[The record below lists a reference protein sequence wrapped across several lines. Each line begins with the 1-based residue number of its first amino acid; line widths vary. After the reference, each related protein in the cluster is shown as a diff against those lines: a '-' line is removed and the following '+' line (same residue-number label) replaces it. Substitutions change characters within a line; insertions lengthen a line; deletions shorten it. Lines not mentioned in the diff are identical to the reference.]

1 MPTLVTGATGVA
13 GPALVSALLERGDSV
28 RVFAR
33 EASDVSRL
41 DDAVEIVRGDVMDS
55 ASVNDAVAGC
65 SRVFHLAAHFDSW
78 APNPK
83 IYFDVNVGGAVNVLE
98 AALEHGV
105 EMLVH
110 ASSASTIGEHKEETG
125 SEATEHRGYFLTN
138 YERSKWEAEQFVFEY
153 VAKGVPA
160 VIVNPSSVYGPG
172 DVTGNGLTIMRM
184 VGGQMTAST
193 QSMAAYLYLDDFVK
207 GLIAAGEKGKVGE
220 RYILSGANVTRFEFL
235 RTAAEL
241 AGIAPVITITP
252 AWVIRTL
259 AAFNAIRQKITGK
272 RPAISADAAA
282 IALHGFRYDSS
293 KATRELGIEFT
304 NLEDGLDA
312 TIDWLYREG
321 HVDLPEDVLEDA
333 PDNED
338 VDE

>member
-13 GPALVSALLERGDSV
+13 GPALVHALIERGDSV

-33 EASDVSRL
+33 ENSDVSRL
-41 DDAVEIVRGDVMDS
+41 DDAVEIVRGDIVDA
-55 ASVNDAVAGC
+55 ASVSDAVAGC

-78 APNPK
+78 APSPR

-105 EMLVH
+105 EKIVH
-110 ASSASTIGEHKEETG
+110 ASSASTIGEQRGETG
-125 SEATEHRGYFLTN
+125 SESTEHRGYFLTS

-153 VAKGVPA
+153 VNKGVPA
-160 VIVNPSSVYGPG
+160 VIVNPSSLYGPG
-172 DVTGNGLTIMRM
+172 DVTGNGLTIKRLI
-184 VGGQMTAST
+184 GGNMTAST
-193 QSMAAYLYLDDFVK
+193 ESMAAYLYVDDFIK
-207 GLIAAGEKGKVGE
+207 GLIAADESGQVGE
-220 RYILSGANVTRFEFL
+220 RYILSGTNVTRVEFL
-235 RTAAEL
+235 RHAGEL
-241 AGIAPVITITP
+241 GGIVPVITTTP

-259 AAFNAIRQKITGK
+259 AAFHSVRQKLTGK

-293 KATRELGIEFT
+293 KATRELGFQFT
-304 NLEDGLDA
+304 DLEDGLDA

-321 HVDLPEDVLEDA
+321 HVDLPEEVLEDN
-333 PDNED
+333 PDGGD
-338 VDE
+338 TDE